1 MHGLSSPSSASNLCV
16 FDSLYEKIGNK
27 RGRDDKQTINDPA
40 RKKTMF
46 DHFSPVSPIAF
57 DPGLLLLLDET
68 GGVRSVPLG
77 KSRRTSG
84 AS

>member
-1 MHGLSSPSSASNLCV
+1 MLVSYLV
-16 FDSLYEKIGNK
+16 GNK
-27 RGRDDKQTINDPA
+27 HGRGDEVTSNDGAPA
-40 RKKTMF
+40 KKMTMLDRF
-46 DHFSPVSPIAF
+46 LAVSPIAF
-57 DPGLLLLLDET
+57 DPGLLLLLDEL